1 MQREWTLELRH
12 SIREIGLG
20 LRRPEELVTR
30 WRDRQPGQL
39 GQPAA
44 APHPLIFPVLLLN
57 AVAGIAAYGL
67 IMQLHIGAGA
77 MLASAFKAT
86 LAAGAAWTLALP
98 ALYIINSALGSRLD
112 LSTTVLAA
120 LATVS
125 FGAMA
130 MLASVPITWFF
141 SLALPYAPVRLLVN
155 VVVFAGVGVAMTDV
169 FIRALKALEPE
180 RSAVYGYVW
189 VALVGWLGCQLFFLL
204 GVFRF

>member
-1 MQREWTLELRH
+1 MQREWTVELRH
-12 SIREIGLG
+12 SIHEIGLG
-20 LRRPEELVTR
+20 LRRPEELVLR
-30 WRDRQPGQL
+30 WRDRGQ
-39 GQPAA
+39 A

-67 IMQLHIGAGA
+67 IMQLHVGAGA
-77 MLASAFKAT
+77 MLGSALKAT

-112 LSTTVLAA
+112 LSTTVLVA

-130 MLASVPITWFF
+130 MLAGVPITWFF
-141 SLALPYAPVRLLVN
+141 SLALPYAEVRMLVN
-155 VVVFAGVGVAMTDV
+155 LVVFAGVGVAMTDV

-180 RSAVYGYVW
+180 RSVAYGYVW
-189 VALVGWLGCQLFFLL
+189 VGLLGWLGCQLFFLF

>member
-1 MQREWTLELRH
+1 MQREWTVELRH
-12 SIREIGLG
+12 SIHEIGLG

-30 WRDRQPGQL
+30 WRDRASQ
-39 GQPAA
+39 A

-67 IMQLHIGAGA
+67 IMQLHAGAGA
-77 MLASAFKAT
+77 MLGSALKAT

-112 LSTTVLAA
+112 LSTTVLVA

-130 MLASVPITWFF
+130 MLASVPVTWFF
-141 SLALPYAPVRLLVN
+141 SLALPYTEMRLIVN
-155 VVVFAGVGVAMTDV
+155 LVVFAGVGVAMTDV

-180 RSAVYGYVW
+180 RSVAYGYVW
-189 VALVGWLGCQLFFLL
+189 VGLLGWLGGQLFFLL